1 MNNPLIS
8 IVILNWNGK
17 HHLVHCLGSLAKIS
31 YKPVEVI
38 VVDNHSSD
46 GSQAIVRSKFPW
58 VKLVENKKNLGYSA
72 GNNVGIRA
80 SRGTYVFILNNDT
93 EVEKSFLEPLVA
105 ACQSD
110 TTIGCIQPKLLYA
123 SNHHL
128 LNAVGSYLTSTGFLY
143 HYGYRKPQSRLQYN
157 RRIHIYSA
165 KGAAMLL
172 RKSALTK
179 VGLFDEDFFIYFEET
194 DLCHRLWLA
203 GYTVVYE
210 PTSVV
215 YHHEAV
221 DTHKQ
226 MQEFTITYLSFR
238 NRIASFLMN
247 LHWINATKILSVL
260 LVIYAALILFYLAT
274 LRPQLAWAIVL
285 AGVWN
290 IRHIRLTLGKRDHV
304 QTQVRKRSDRELFR
318 SIKRNPPVVYY
329 YYLFTTLK
337 NFRYEKAVS

>member
-1 MNNPLIS
+1 
-8 IVILNWNGK
+8 
-17 HHLVHCLGSLAKIS
+17 
-31 YKPVEVI
+31 
-38 VVDNHSSD
+38 
-46 GSQAIVRSKFPW
+46 
-58 VKLVENKKNLGYSA
+58 
-72 GNNVGIRA
+72 
-80 SRGTYVFILNNDT
+80 
-93 EVEKSFLEPLVA
+93 
-105 ACQSD
+105 
-110 TTIGCIQPKLLYA
+110 
-123 SNHHL
+123 
-128 LNAVGSYLTSTGFLY
+128 
-143 HYGYRKPQSRLQYN
+143 
-157 RRIHIYSA
+157 
-165 KGAAMLL
+165 
-172 RKSALTK
+172 
-179 VGLFDEDFFIYFEET
+179 
-194 DLCHRLWLA
+194 
-203 GYTVVYE
+203 
-210 PTSVV
+210 
-215 YHHEAV
+215 HHEAV